1 MRLCLCGDVPELVP
15 KNLALRN
22 SEAIVCAVAPPIAAL
37 SRIAPPAVWVL
48 DASIRA
54 LFRLVRYK
62 PRQQSSVME
71 AEIKA
76 FEGIVTPADV
86 LEAIAGAFHSDTYRE
101 EPQAVRREDGS
112 WLLAGRMPAGELAD
126 QLGIMLAV
134 DRYYRTRL
142 CAVTL
147 ATPACGRRAR

>member
-1 MRLCLCGDVPELVP
+1 LCLCGDVPELVP

-37 SRIAPPAVWVL
+37 SRIAPSAVWVL

-86 LEAIAGAFHSDTYRE
+86 LEAIAGAFHSDTYGE
-101 EPQAVRREDGS
+101 EPQAH
-112 WLLAGRMPAGELAD
+112 RMPAGELAD